1 MENRFAKIISYVFH
15 PLMMPTYA
23 YMVLLHLKAYFSII
37 IPASTKW
44 LIIGFIFITTFL
56 LPSLI
61 SMFMMRRGM
70 VRSMQMESREE
81 RTLPYMVTTVFFYIT
96 YYFLKN
102 LQISP
107 VYSYFMAGATFL
119 VIFVL
124 VINLFWKISG
134 HMISIGSV
142 LGAIVGLSVLMQM
155 NLNLIIIISILF
167 AGLIAYSRLK
177 LGAHTPTQVYAGY
190 GLGILVMGGLFLML

>member
-1 MENRFAKIISYVFH
+1 
-15 PLMMPTYA
+15 
-23 YMVLLHLKAYFSII
+23 
-37 IPASTKW
+37 
-44 LIIGFIFITTFL
+44 
-56 LPSLI
+56 
-61 SMFMMRRGM
+61 
-70 VRSMQMESREE
+70 MESREE